1 MPPELKKY
9 TEANRAA
16 WNEVTPLHQRA
27 AREKWDRAFQQ
38 PGYTCLDQVEL
49 DLLNRLGVKGKAVAH
64 LCCNNGV
71 ELMSLK
77 NLGAARCVG
86 FDISDE
92 AVMEANWRADQC
104 LIECEFVRTDVYDI
118 GAEYDNQFDL
128 IYISVGCLGWMPDL
142 PRFFQKAAGLL
153 KENGRVFI
161 YEAHPFAEMLPLD
174 DDKDAD
180 PLRIVESYFKAEP
193 YVEIGGLDYLGNAQ
207 YEAKTTQYWFVHK
220 LSDIINGMIA
230 NHIWVEHFSEYEKCI
245 GGVNRRIEDTKAGV
259 PLSYIMIGRKHHIV
273 DGE

>member
-1 MPPELKKY
+1 MTPIDLKQY

-16 WNEVTPLHQRA
+16 WNEVAPLHQQA
-27 AREKWDRAFQQ
+27 AKEKWDKAFQQ

-49 DLLNRLGVKGKAVAH
+49 DWLKRLGVRGKAVAH

-71 ELMSLK
+71 ELMSIR

-86 FDISDE
+86 FDISDAAIRE
-92 AVMEANWRADQC
+92 ASRRAA
-104 LIECEFVRTDVYDI
+104 ECQIDCQFVRTDVYDI
-118 GAEYDNQFDL
+118 GSEYENQFDL

-142 PRFFQKAAGLL
+142 PRFFQKAAALL
-153 KENGRVFI
+153 KENGRIFI
-161 YEAHPFAEMLPLD
+161 YETHPFAEMLPLD
-174 DDKDAD
+174 EDKDAD
-180 PLRIVESYFKAEP
+180 PLRIVGPYFKAEP

-220 LSDIINGMIA
+220 LSDIINSLVA
-230 NHIWVEHFSEYEKCI
+230 NQIWVEHFSEYEKCI
-245 GGVNRRIEDTKAGV
+245 GAVNQRIEDTKAGV
-259 PLSYIMIGRKHHIV
+259 PLSYILIGRKHQM